1 MPTIQEVRLLMYV
14 HCILQV
20 CENQGV
26 SLLGIHNECF
36 MYVFE
41 CVAFFSRLN
50 FNEFLATLAKKVHRA
65 AVYEKNNKRK
75 YTTIQKKMRKNAINH
90 KK

>member
-14 HCILQV
+14 YCILHV

-36 MYVFE
+36 MYVYE
-41 CVAFFSRLN
+41 CVVFISRLN
-50 FNEFLATLAKKVHRA
+50 FNEFLATLAKKKYLHKA
-65 AVYEKNNKRK
+65 TVYEKTTRENIQQSRK
-75 YTTIQKKMRKNAINH
+75 K
-90 KK
+90 

>member
-14 HCILQV
+14 HCILHV

-50 FNEFLATLAKKVHRA
+50 FNEFLATLAKKV
-65 AVYEKNNKRK
+65 
-75 YTTIQKKMRKNAINH
+75 
-90 KK
+90 